1 MKFILCF
8 CSGICISGTSC
19 HKKSLDVK
27 VNSSISFQR
36 ILWVG
41 CSLGEDGTAV
51 TAPAN
56 GRESQGVCTGFRKP
70 SKRSIA
76 VVSGKARQGKKDTCR
91 SWDLK
96 RGVAPKILST
106 FHKPLLLWKDCI
118 TNVGWVTTINLIPV
132 NVNH

>member
-27 VNSSISFQR
+27 DNSSISFQR

-56 GRESQGVCTGFRKP
+56 GRESQWVCTGFRKP

-76 VVSGKARQGKKDTCR
+76 VVSGKARQGKK
-91 SWDLK
+91 
-96 RGVAPKILST
+96 
-106 FHKPLLLWKDCI
+106 
-118 TNVGWVTTINLIPV
+118 IPV
-132 NVNH
+132 DLGTSNVELHLKYWVRYIAFNWSVPT